1 MKAGRL
7 NKFSH
12 VRALINLIVALEM
25 KDISNLSA
33 IYKQSERNKK
43 VRWPLHVVIIE
54 WLWSLSSFYLE
65 TFYPLEIILLA
76 TDF

>member
-12 VRALINLIVALEM
+12 VTALINLIVALEM

-43 VRWPLHVVIIE
+43 VRWPLRVVIIE

-65 TFYPLEIILLA
+65 TFHPLKIILLA

>member
-1 MKAGRL
+1 
-7 NKFSH
+7 
-12 VRALINLIVALEM
+12 M